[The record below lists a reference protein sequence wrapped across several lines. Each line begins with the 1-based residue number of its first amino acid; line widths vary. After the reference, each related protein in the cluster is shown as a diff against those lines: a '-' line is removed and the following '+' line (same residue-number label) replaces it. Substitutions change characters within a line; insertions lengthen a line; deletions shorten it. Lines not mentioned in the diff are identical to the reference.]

1 VSGFLEAVAQYPFL
15 QHALIG
21 GLLASVGC
29 GVMGAYVVARRI
41 GYLAGGIAHS
51 VLGGMGIAYYL
62 GRSPVGGALV
72 AALVAAMIIGWVSLR
87 WRQQEDTLI
96 GALWAVGMATGI
108 VFISSTPG
116 YNADLMSY
124 LFGNILLITPGQLYL
139 VAGLDALVVTLV
151 VLFRKQLLAVSF
163 DEQFARLRG
172 VRVEVVYLMLLCLV
186 ALTVVIL
193 IQVVG
198 LILVIALL
206 TLPAAIAGQ
215 YLRSLAAIMLA
226 AMGLGALFIGG
237 GLALSFELD
246 LPSGAVVILV
256 AGLAYFSAAGVTGL
270 SGRARRRG

>member
-1 VSGFLEAVAQYPFL
+1 MSGFLEAVAQYPFL

-21 GLLASVGC
+21 GVLASVGC
-29 GVMGAYVVARRI
+29 GIMGAYVVARRI

-51 VLGGMGIAYYL
+51 VLGGMGIAYFL
-62 GRSPVGGALV
+62 GRSPVRGALV

-87 WRQQEDTLI
+87 WRQQEDTII

-108 VFISSTPG
+108 VFISRTPG

-163 DEQFARLRG
+163 DAQFARLRG
-172 VRVEVVYLMLLCLV
+172 VHVEAVYLMLLCLV
-186 ALTVVIL
+186 ALTVVTL

-246 LPSGAVVILV
+246 LPSGAVVILL
-256 AGLAYFSAAGVTGL
+256 AGLAYFSSTGVTGL
-270 SGRARRRG
+270 SRRARRRG